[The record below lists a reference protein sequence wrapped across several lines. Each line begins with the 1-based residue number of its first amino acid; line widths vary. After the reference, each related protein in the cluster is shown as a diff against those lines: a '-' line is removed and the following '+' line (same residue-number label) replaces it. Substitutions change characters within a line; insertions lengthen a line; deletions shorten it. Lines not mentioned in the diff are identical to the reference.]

1 MSILYREIQIKGRP
15 YGKWKLY
22 AKIHERRLCSD
33 REHYQYM
40 SEKYLIAG
48 GDLRFA
54 RLAEYLAEKGGCVY
68 TIGFENA
75 VPFSKKV
82 HNLKSLMP
90 LNERVDY
97 LILPLP
103 VSNDGINVNMPYSKH
118 ILPIEQLCTAVRE
131 NGIVFGGRFTDKI
144 KEMFSER
151 KLCTEDYSLR
161 EEFAVLNAQATAE
174 GAIQVAMEETA
185 AALSGQKILI
195 IGMGRI
201 AKLLVHTLR
210 GFNTDITVAA
220 RKYSDLA
227 WAEVY
232 GCKHIHIN
240 QLKENLRKYS
250 IIFNTA
256 PAVILDAD
264 KLKEVDKSCL
274 VIDLASKPGGVDFDT
289 AAELGIRAVWLLSLP
304 GKVAPL
310 TAGVT
315 IGKTISNIL
324 EERRTA
330 DE

>member
-1 MSILYREIQIKGRP
+1 
-15 YGKWKLY
+15 
-22 AKIHERRLCSD
+22 
-33 REHYQYM
+33 M

-68 TIGFENA
+68 TLGFENA
-75 VPFSKKV
+75 APFSKRI
-82 HNLKSLMP
+82 HSLKSLMS
-90 LNERVDY
+90 LNESVDY

-103 VSNDGINVNMPYSKH
+103 VSNDGVNLNMPYSKH
-118 ILPIEQLCTAVRE
+118 ILPIEQLCPVVKE

-144 KEMFSER
+144 KAVFNER
-151 KLCTEDYSLR
+151 GICTEDYSAR

-185 AALSGQKILI
+185 AALSGQRVLI
-195 IGMGRI
+195 TGMGRI
-201 AKLLVHTLR
+201 AKLLVYALK
-210 GFNTDITVAA
+210 GFNADITVAA
-220 RKYSDLA
+220 RKYADLA

-240 QLKENLRKYS
+240 QLKENLHNYS
-250 IIFNTA
+250 IIFNTV
-256 PAVILDAD
+256 PAVLLDAD
-264 KLKEVDKSCL
+264 KLKQLDKGCL

-324 EERRTA
+324 EERGRL